1 VTDDSG
7 HGRKSVTFTR
17 NEWSHSTGIVGHVRP
32 ESVVTR
38 ARNTQ
43 QRQEMIASNDAELGG
58 LDGCGG
64 CGTWHTI
71 EQRDFPKG
79 FARLDDVQYGFF
91 TSGATRAD
99 AHAASHYAA
108 Q

>member
-43 QRQEMIASNDAELGG
+43 LVRAVYFSLVTFTTLGYG
-58 LDGCGG
+58 DILPRGDLMRLACGSEALIG
-64 CGTWHTI
+64 AFTMG
-71 EQRDFPKG
+71 FVVAG
-79 FARLDDVQYGFF
+79 FANRSRY
-91 TSGATRAD
+91 
-99 AHAASHYAA
+99 
-108 Q
+108 